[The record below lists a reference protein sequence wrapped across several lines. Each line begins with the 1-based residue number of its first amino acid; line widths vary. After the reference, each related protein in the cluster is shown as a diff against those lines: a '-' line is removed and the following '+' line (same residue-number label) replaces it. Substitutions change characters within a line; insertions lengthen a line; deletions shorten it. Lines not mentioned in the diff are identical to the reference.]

1 MLMAR
6 AVRLREEI
14 VIPVGVSVE
23 LEGKKVRV
31 RGPKGVV
38 ERDFSYARGMVI
50 RIEGGAVVLEAYFAD
65 RELKAQF
72 YSIVSHIKNM
82 LDGVTK
88 GYRYKLKIVYSH
100 FPVTVRVEGDK
111 VFIENFIG
119 ERAPRVARIM
129 GNVKVTVGKT
139 DVTVEGCD
147 LEAVAQTAANIEQAT
162 KIREFDRR
170 VFVDGI
176 YIYER
181 GYAD

>member
-1 MLMAR
+1 MAR
-6 AVRLREEI
+6 AVMLREEI
-14 VIPVGVSVE
+14 AIPAGVSVE

-31 RGPKGVV
+31 KGPKGVV
-38 ERDFSYARGMVI
+38 ERDFSYAKGIAMKVD
-50 RIEGGAVVLEAYFAD
+50 EGVVTLETYFAN
-65 RELKAQF
+65 RERKAQF

-82 LDGVTK
+82 IDGVTK

-111 VFIENFIG
+111 VYIENFIG
-119 ERAPRVARIM
+119 EKAPRVAKII
-129 GNVKVTVGKT
+129 GNVRVTVSKT
-139 DVTVEGCD
+139 DVIVEGCD